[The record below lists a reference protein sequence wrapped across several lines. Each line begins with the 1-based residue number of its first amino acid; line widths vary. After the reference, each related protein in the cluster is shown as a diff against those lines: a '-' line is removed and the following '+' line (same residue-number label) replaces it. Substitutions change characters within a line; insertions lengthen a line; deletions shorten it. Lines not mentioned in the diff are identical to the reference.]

1 MAMDFDAMG
10 WILCP
15 LVIFLPAILFQQ
27 LLEQGGFKAVFI
39 PTLYGWVVPLL
50 VAIIILSV
58 ADGLVLRRLG
68 YYLMA
73 LSGPAL
79 PFYAFTASMEGTVG
93 LYTFFM
99 RGAFTTSIILYLCV
113 LPLVVQQWIRYHRKL
128 KDLTHH
134 D

>member
-1 MAMDFDAMG
+1 MDFQSMG
-10 WILCP
+10 WLLCP
-15 LVIFLPAILFQQ
+15 LALFIPAILFQQ
-27 LLEQGGFKAVFI
+27 LLEQAGFKAVFI

-50 VAIIILSV
+50 IAIIILSI

-73 LSGPAL
+73 VSGPAL
-79 PFYAFTASMEGTVG
+79 PFYAFTAHMDGTVG

-99 RGAFTTSIILYLCV
+99 RGAFTISMILYLCI
-113 LPLVVQQWIRYHRKL
+113 LPLVVQKWIQYHRML
-128 KDLTHH
+128 KDQTHH